1 MHSPEEPEHAMLQ
14 AQLLRYAEDL
24 QQVLDHERS
33 MESRFQE
40 LDQLAHYD
48 ALTGLP
54 NRLLLHRRLEALLTP
69 SRRPQDF
76 FTLMFVDLD
85 GFKKINDT
93 LGHAVGDQVLKT
105 VAQRLQAMVRDSD
118 TVARL
123 GGDEFVII
131 ARSLSGGSAIT
142 AFCEKTIANV
152 CQPMQANGQPLTVGI
167 SLGCAEYP
175 RHGDCANALLEH
187 ADASMYQAKMA
198 GGSGFAIFDNE
209 TTENSQG
216 DM

>member
-1 MHSPEEPEHAMLQ
+1 MHTPEGPSHEMLQ

-24 QQVLDHERS
+24 QQMLDQERAL
-33 MESRFQE
+33 ESRYHE

-48 ALTGLP
+48 TLTGLP
-54 NRLLLHRRLEALLTP
+54 NRLLLNDRLQALLTP

-105 VAQRLQAMVRDSD
+105 VAQRLQASVRDSD

-131 ARSLSGGSAIT
+131 AGALSGTPAIS
-142 AFCEKTIANV
+142 AFCQKTIANV
-152 CQPMQANGQPLTVGI
+152 CQPMEDHGQRLSVGI
-167 SLGCAEYP
+167 SMGCAEYP
-175 RHGDCANALLEH
+175 KHGDCANDLLEH
-187 ADASMYQAKMA
+187 ADAAMYQAKLA
-198 GGSGFAIFDNE
+198 GGNRFAIFAGSAPN
-209 TTENSQG
+209 G
-216 DM
+216 G